1 MCGFYEKK
9 SYIDRYFL
17 TNQSKRIV
25 MPIKITLLIAFV
37 VVSFT
42 QAQNRWSLEQCID
55 YALKNNIS
63 IKQSEVDLKMSDI
76 EQLQARGAFF
86 PSVNSN
92 LSYQLNEGKN
102 INPVTNQFQN
112 AFFQSASGG
121 VNLSVNLFS
130 GLQNWRRLRLAQINA
145 LAAQYSL
152 DKMKDDIL
160 LMIVNSYL
168 EIISNKEQI
177 KTLRAQHEI
186 TKQNFQRTSDLI
198 EAGALPK
205 GDIFEVE
212 AQLMLNEQQII
223 LAENALFIS
232 KMGLA
237 QLLLLK
243 DYHNFEVA
251 DSSFEVPNTDILSKS
266 PAEIFNKSKEVIQ
279 DLKLAQAQV
288 ELAQTNYQLARSAQ
302 APRLSAFMGYN
313 SQWSKNFP
321 DDFWSQVNANK
332 GLSSGLSLSIP
343 IFNGF
348 STSAN
353 VKRQKMNL
361 LKAQLSREQTELTAE
376 RTVYQA
382 YNDAVNA
389 RKLYEATQKTAESKE
404 QAFRYAQ
411 ERYEV
416 GLMSIFDFNQ
426 VKNQYENAQNEYIR
440 TKYQYIFKLKVL
452 QYYFGID
459 LTQDNFS

>member
-1 MCGFYEKK
+1 MIWFFPKK
-9 SYIDRYFL
+9 YIHSPMFF
-17 TNQSKRIV
+17 NPQSKKIV
-25 MPIKITLLIAFV
+25 MQIKSTVLIALFGACFV
-37 VVSFT
+37 
-42 QAQNRWSLEQCID
+42 QAQNPWSLEQCID

-63 IKQSEVDLKMSDI
+63 VKQSEVNLKVSAVD
-76 EQLQARGAFF
+76 ELQAQGTFF
-86 PSVNSN
+86 PSVNSSI
-92 LSYQLNEGKN
+92 SYQLNEGKN

-121 VNLSVNLFS
+121 VNLNMNLFS
-130 GLQNWRRLRLAQINA
+130 GLQNWRRLRLAQIGM

-160 LMIVNSYL
+160 LMVVNSYL

-177 KTLRAQHEI
+177 KTLRAQHEM
-186 TKQNFQRTSDLI
+186 TQQNFQRTSDLI
-198 EAGALPK
+198 EAGVLPK

-243 DYHNFEVA
+243 DYHNFEVV
-251 DSSFEVPNTDILSKS
+251 DSSFEVPQTDILSKS

-279 DLKLAQAQV
+279 DLKLAQTQV
-288 ELAQTNYQLARSAQ
+288 DLAQTNYQLARSSQ
-302 APRLSAFMGYN
+302 APRISAFMGYN

-321 DDFWSQVNANK
+321 DDFWSQINANK

-348 STSAN
+348 SVSAN
-353 VKRQKMNL
+353 IKRQKLNL
-361 LKAQLSREQTELTAE
+361 LKAQLDREQAQLNAE
-376 RTVYQA
+376 RIVYQA

-389 RKLYEATQKTAESKE
+389 HKLYEATQKTAQSKE

-411 ERYEV
+411 ERYQV
-416 GLMSIFDFNQ
+416 GLMNVFDFNQ
-426 VKNQYENAQNEYIR
+426 AKVQYENAQNEYIR

-459 LTQDNFS
+459 LAKGDFS